1 MINTLQD
8 QDTEL
13 DLINIRAKD
22 IIESI
27 TLDDVKKFLESLGVD
42 QIAVYPDKEYLVCP
56 TICHNPIDEAES
68 MKLYWY
74 QNNKIF
80 KCYTECNETM
90 SIFTLYQKFME
101 INYHHKVSFYEAE
114 DYIKKQYNSNNINNF
129 VQCIWYCIS
138 GNRFEDAE
146 IELLLKQPS
155 INNELEIRDLA
166 ILTLMYDSGAR
177 VQEIIDLHVYS
188 LKFSN
193 NYSIYLTGKG
203 SKTRIVPIQKAT
215 AQILKKYISY
225 NNLLKDDILF
235 YNKYHQPLS
244 QKGMT
249 YILNK
254 YLKRAKNEN
263 PNYFNNNI
271 SLHSLRH
278 SKAMHLLEAGVNIVY
293 IRDFLGHVSIST
305 TEIYAKANPEIRRRE
320 IEKSTANIIKN
331 SKFSKSKQIELMD
344 YLKNLRRFL

>member
-1 MINTLQD
+1 MNREFSYYLT
-8 QDTEL
+8 
-13 DLINIRAKD
+13 
-22 IIESI
+22 
-27 TLDDVKKFLESLGVD
+27 KFLSNYLPNHKNVSKNT
-42 QIAVYPDKEYLVCP
+42 IA
-56 TICHNPIDEAES
+56 
-68 MKLYWY
+68 LYRDCFVLFI
-74 QNNKIF
+74 KF
-80 KCYTECNETM
+80 YTEQKKKAIDKLKFDEISKELILEFLLWIENSRKS
-90 SIFTLYQKFME
+90 SIQTRNQRLAAWK
-101 INYHHKVSFYEAE
+101 SFC
-114 DYIKKQYNSNNINNF
+114 NF
-129 VQCIWYCIS
+129 VQFENPELLNICIS
-138 GNRFEDAE
+138 IKSIEPKKYKKNCLNYLSLNE
-146 IELLLKQPS
+146 IELLLKQPN

-166 ILTLMYDSGAR
+166 IITLMYDSGAR
-177 VQEIIDLHVYS
+177 VQEIIDLHVYN

-254 YLKRAKNEN
+254 YIKRAKNEN
-263 PNYFNNNI
+263 PNCFNNNI

-278 SKAMHLLEAGVNIVY
+278 SKAMHLLESGVNIVY
-293 IRDFLGHVSIST
+293 IRDFLGHASIST
-305 TEIYAKANPEIRRRE
+305 TEIYAKANPEIRRKE

-331 SKFSKSKQIELMD
+331 SKFSKSKQIELME
-344 YLKNLRRFL
+344 YLKNLL